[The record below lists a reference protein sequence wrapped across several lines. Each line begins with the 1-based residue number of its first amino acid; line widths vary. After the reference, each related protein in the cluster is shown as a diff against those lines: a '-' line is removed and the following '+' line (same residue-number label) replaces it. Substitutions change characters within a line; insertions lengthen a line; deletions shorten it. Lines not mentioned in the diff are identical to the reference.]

1 MVTYIV
7 TNRQTHGRLN
17 TSNLHEHLKYIHV
30 HVYTFNISMIVLK
43 LPLFVRIKSENTY
56 MWNSKRNLR
65 WVNQEY
71 VEGDVPYIRG
81 ATFLCLSL
89 ANNSPTSRVSRNGNG
104 RLALSVQNQTT
115 YHCPHQIIPILA
127 NQWCNSGGTPSIKP
141 HWYGD
146 YRLLLCPFL
155 SCEIQT
161 NKKTPQSVDLFKVN
175 DI

>member
-1 MVTYIV
+1 MVTLWR
-7 TNRQTHGRLN
+7 TGRHDGRLN

-43 LPLFVRIKSENTY
+43 LPLFVRIHTCEIVKGTY
-56 MWNSKRNLR
+56 GGWTKNKLKAMCHI
-65 WVNQEY
+65 
-71 VEGDVPYIRG
+71 YIRG

-89 ANNSPTSRVSRNGNG
+89 VNNSPTSRVSRKGNG

-127 NQWCNSGGTPSIKP
+127 NQWCNSGGTPGIKP

-146 YRLLLCPFL
+146 YRLLLYPFL
-155 SCEIQT
+155 SCEI
-161 NKKTPQSVDLFKVN
+161 
-175 DI
+175 